1 MGRLL
6 ISMQILMFTRLAAA
20 PDVGRGGSRE
30 NDHHHHHHHHHQCP
44 PLSLSVSV
52 CLSVSAG
59 KLIPIF
65 AHTSGQQ
72 SDENVRGGSELNHS
86 KAK

>member
-1 MGRLL
+1 MSGEEEAEKIIII
-6 ISMQILMFTRLAAA
+6 ISALR
-20 PDVGRGGSRE
+20 
-30 NDHHHHHHHHHQCP
+30 
-44 PLSLSVSV
+44 SLSVSV